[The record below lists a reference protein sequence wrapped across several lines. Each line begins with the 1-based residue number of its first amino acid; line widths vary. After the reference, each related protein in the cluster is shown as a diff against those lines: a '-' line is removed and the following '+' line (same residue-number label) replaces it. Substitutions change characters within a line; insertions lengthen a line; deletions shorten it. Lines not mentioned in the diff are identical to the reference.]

1 MPKRIHFSIS
11 TAANAALMGLG
22 NTRRIV
28 LGDTLYEKY
37 SPDEIETIL
46 AHEMAVEYAKD
57 HRGKKAVSGA
67 VYGFAGTSL
76 GTEMAKFTMAR
87 FLDAMHD
94 LPDDPR

>member
-1 MPKRIHFSIS
+1 MIALQMPAGLHFCITRPS
-11 TAANAALMGLG
+11 ARPGLAEAYLEALH
-22 NTRRIV
+22 V
-28 LGDTLYEKY
+28 
-37 SPDEIETIL
+37 
-46 AHEMAVEYAKD
+46 AVEYAKD
-57 HRGKKAVSGA
+57 HKGKKALSGA